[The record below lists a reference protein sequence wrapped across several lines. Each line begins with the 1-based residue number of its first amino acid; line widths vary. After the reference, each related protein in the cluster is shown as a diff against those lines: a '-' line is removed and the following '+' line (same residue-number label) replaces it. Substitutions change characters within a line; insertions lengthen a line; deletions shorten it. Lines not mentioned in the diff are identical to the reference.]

1 MKKLTVCAVLAA
13 CMMSAWGCGSK
24 KEAEKAPETKIETK
38 APAATKPAKAPET
51 KAPETTTAVETEAPE
66 TNAPETEAPET
77 AAPEKSAGIRP
88 EFKEMMDSYEEF
100 FDEYIAFMEKYDD
113 ADNPMEL
120 MADYLKYL
128 TEYSEMLEKM
138 EDVDQSELS
147 DEELKYYIDVTA
159 RIEKKLI
166 DAV

>member
-1 MKKLTVCAVLAA
+1 MKKLLVCAVLAA
-13 CMMSAWGCGSK
+13 CMMSVWGCGSK

-38 APAATKPAKAPET
+38 APAATQPAKAPEPETSKAVETEAPETEAPET
-51 KAPETTTAVETEAPE
+51 KAPETE
-66 TNAPETEAPET
+66 
-77 AAPEKSAGIRP
+77 APEKSTGIRP
-88 EFKEMMDSYEEF
+88 EFKEMMDGYEKF
-100 FDEYIAFMEKYDD
+100 FDDYIAFMKKYSD
-113 ADNPMEL
+113 AANPMEL

-128 TEYSEMLEKM
+128 AEYSETLEKM